1 MVRWVRWF
9 LPALVVASAVRC
21 GTSPRPPAPAPDTRH
36 RVDDR
41 TGRPIR
47 STTLAAVGLD
57 PESLDRGADPCED
70 FYQFACGGW
79 EARSTIP
86 PDRGS
91 YSRFHEMIDR
101 NEKRLIDILEA
112 ARAQGAAASDPIIGK
127 LGAYYG
133 ACMDEA
139 AIGKAGTAPIEPL
152 LAAVRRV
159 KDARSLRAALALLH
173 QNGIWALFELD
184 TDADYKE
191 ASRVI
196 LYVGQ
201 GGLGLPDRDYY
212 LDKDLAAV
220 RDKYRALVEKG
231 FVLSGQPA
239 STARRSADDV
249 LRIETALAKASRP
262 AEELEDPKQVYNK
275 IDRAGLEKLAPQVGW
290 AAYFAALGHRDLKD
304 VSVNAPD
311 FFAAAGKLLTAER
324 PAAWRSY
331 LHWQILRDTAALL
344 PKQLDDLD
352 FQLKRLVTGV
362 AEPRPRSKR
371 CVAATD
377 DAMGEYLGQPFVAK
391 YMTPSARDAADT
403 LVNEIASAMAA
414 ELKTIAWLQPETR
427 QRALEKLS
435 AMAHL
440 IGYPKKWRTY
450 EFAVGPVY
458 ATNALAAR
466 RFEVAR
472 DLRKVGGPFDRS
484 EWLISPPTVNA
495 YYTDNAN
502 QMVFPAGILQSPFF
516 AARRPVAVNLGALGM
531 VVGHELTHG
540 FDAGGA
546 QFDADGNLS
555 NWWQETDLADFKR
568 RGECVVAQYSG
579 YEVLPGVKVNGKLT
593 LRENIADLGGIKLAF
608 RAYRNLRAAAVSE
621 IEADGFDE
629 DQMFFLGV
637 GQAWCTLRRE
647 EDTRRLIKIDEHAP
661 ARFRVNGAL
670 ADLPEFHAAF
680 GCEKGRPMHPKT
692 TCEVW

>member
-9 LPALVVASAVRC
+9 LPALVVACAARC
-21 GTSPRPPAPAPDTRH
+21 GPSPRPPAPRPDTRH
-36 RVDDR
+36 RIDDR

-47 STTLAAVGLD
+47 STTLAAVGID
-57 PESLDRGADPCED
+57 PESMDRRADPCDD

-79 EARSTIP
+79 DAKTTIP
-86 PDRGS
+86 PDRAS
-91 YSRFHEMIDR
+91 YSRFHEIIDR
-101 NEKRLIDILEA
+101 NEKELVDILEA
-112 ARAQGAAASDPIIGK
+112 ARAQGAGASDPVIGK
-127 LGAYYG
+127 LGAFYG

-139 AIGKAGTAPIEPL
+139 AIAKAGTAPIEPL
-152 LAAVRRV
+152 LAAARRV
-159 KDARSLRAALALLH
+159 KDVRSLRAALALLH

-196 LYVGQ
+196 LFVGQ

-212 LDKDLAAV
+212 LDKDLAGV
-220 RDKYRALVEKG
+220 RDKYRTLVEKG
-231 FVLSGQPA
+231 FYLTGQSA
-239 STARRSADDV
+239 SAARRSAADV

-262 AEELEDPKQVYNK
+262 AEELEDPVKVYNK
-275 IDRAGLEKLAPQVGW
+275 IDRAGLENLAPQIGW
-290 AAYFAALGHRDLKD
+290 AAYFAALGQPDLKD

-311 FFAAAGKLLTAER
+311 FLAAAGKLLVTER

-331 LHWQILRDTAALL
+331 LHWQIVRETAELL
-344 PKQLDDLD
+344 PEHLDELD
-352 FQLKRLVTGV
+352 FELRRLVTGV

-377 DAMGEYLGQPFVAK
+377 DAMGEYLGQPFVAR
-391 YMTPSARDAADT
+391 YMSPSARDAADS
-403 LVNEIASAMAA
+403 LVSEIDSAMAV
-414 ELKTIAWLQPETR
+414 ELRSITWLKPETR

-440 IGYPKKWRTY
+440 IGYPRKWRTY
-450 EFAVGPVY
+450 EFAVGPVH

-472 DLRKVGGPFDRS
+472 DLHKVGGPFDRS

-502 QMVFPAGILQSPFF
+502 QMVFPAGILQPPLFS
-516 AARRPVAVNLGALGM
+516 ARRPVAVNLGALGM

-568 RGECVVAQYSG
+568 RGECVAAQYSA
-579 YEVLPGVKVNGKLT
+579 YEVLPGLKLNGKLT

-608 RAYRNLRAAAVSE
+608 RAYRAARATAASE

-637 GQAWCTLRRE
+637 GQAWCTINRE
-647 EDTRRLIKIDEHAP
+647 EDTRRRVKIDEHAP
-661 ARFRVNGAL
+661 PRFRVNGAL
-670 ADLPEFHAAF
+670 SDLPEFHAAF
-680 GCEKGRPMHPKT
+680 GCEKGRPMHPQT